1 MNTITH
7 TDKKFGFSSSV
18 SIGKYLVQVDIEGLP
33 AGNFMANGLK
43 NYIHHTPSAS
53 AVILEFHNFAGWKI
67 ALSDEQ
73 TLELIREIL
82 ITRDYAVLA
91 DIVKAHA
98 ERIEQIEHLERYWQT
113 HVVPELMQMARYH
126 GLLERKGFSATMAW
140 CNPVNARYKL
150 HPRAIRFIQAHWPA
164 IVAQYPQEGVASAKT
179 A

>member
-7 TDKKFGFSSSV
+7 TDKQFGFSSSV
-18 SIGKYLVQVDIEGLP
+18 SIGKYLVQVDIDGLP

-43 NYIHHTPSAS
+43 NYVHHTPSAS

-73 TLELIREIL
+73 TLELMREIL
-82 ITRDYAVLA
+82 ITRDYPVIAEL
-91 DIVKAHA
+91 VKVHA
-98 ERIEQIEHLERYWQT
+98 ARIEQIENLETYWLT
-113 HVVPELMQMARYH
+113 NMVPEIMQLARYH
-126 GLLERKGFSATMAW
+126 GLLERKDFSATMAW
-140 CNPVNARYKL
+140 CNPANARHKL

-164 IVAQYPQEGVASAKT
+164 IIAQYPQEGVLAAKM